1 MSTQQTESTA
11 EGTTE
16 APLDQVLAIV
26 RTALGKP
33 GLTPDDEVM
42 DYGGTSLSVVLIL
55 SKLKN
60 ELGLNVDLRA
70 LDGSVT
76 ARSLVRAAR

>member
-1 MSTQQTESTA
+1 MSTQQTKSTA
-11 EGTTE
+11 EGTE
-16 APLDQVLAIV
+16 AAHLDQVLAIV
-26 RTALGKP
+26 RAALGKP

-60 ELGLNVDLRA
+60 ELGLGVDLRA

-76 ARSLVRAAR
+76 ARSLVRASR

>member
-1 MSTQQTESTA
+1 MSTQQTEPAA
-11 EGTTE
+11 EGITE
-16 APLDQVLAIV
+16 ALPEQVLAIV

-42 DYGGTSLSVVLIL
+42 DFGGTSLSVVLIL

-60 ELGLNVDLRA
+60 ELGLDVDLRA

-76 ARSLVRAAR
+76 ARSLIRAAR

>member
-60 ELGLNVDLRA
+60 DLGLDVDLRA